1 MPFTACSQQPKSIGG
16 IEISQ
21 AAEAE
26 LGERDGAAWFKPCK
40 INGVTWVAV
49 PIAHVP
55 EKGAIDKWYIY
66 IMISIYR
73 DTHDEA
79 CSVDVVLFY
88 FLFSV
93 VVGRNLSMKVI
104 LTCDEEFYTP
114 KPNKSN
120 KPNYHRQ
127 LGFSPRLRMRIKTS
141 GWTLKK
147 ARNPR
152 MRPLYFIY
160 PPSLG
165 PSMKLWSNYFR
176 DSRAFREILNPKL
189 SSEKF
194 DCWFLFGGMD
204 CSKKEVVGSLKVF
217 GCNIWTCLAQKSSTP
232 KPIHGP

>member
-1 MPFTACSQQPKSIGG
+1 MFQRKVQLISDTCSYIITS
-16 IEISQ
+16 
-21 AAEAE
+21 
-26 LGERDGAAWFKPCK
+26 RD
-40 INGVTWVAV
+40 I
-49 PIAHVP
+49 
-55 EKGAIDKWYIY
+55 
-66 IMISIYR
+66 
-73 DTHDEA
+73 HDEA

-120 KPNYHRQ
+120 KPNYHLFQ
-127 LGFSPRLRMRIKTS
+127 LGFSPRLRMRIKTN
-141 GWTLKK
+141 GWTPKK
-147 ARNPR
+147 ARNPRMRPQGIR

-194 DCWFLFGGMD
+194 DWLFEGLWLQYELVWNKNHQNRNLFMDLKQVAWVRLSDFLAAHGFRD
-204 CSKKEVVGSLKVF
+204 VHQPRSLGSCLQFRMHKVSGPRIF
-217 GCNIWTCLAQKSSTP
+217 WTEESP
-232 KPIHGP
+232 WVR